1 MIKKIAMV
9 AFAVSAV
16 LSNAFAA
23 DPECSVILGT
33 SSCTFRGT
41 QWTPEVKRVRCGTD
55 DFTEFKSVKYGQNI
69 NAGVD
74 AGTVTIELKDGT
86 VINHKFEILQKE
98 VGLKILDYEK
108 ELGAENP
115 EFEYEIEDEDNLN
128 SLEADT
134 LANFKKT
141 LKSTLK
147 MAVADGV
154 EKVGD
159 VFDITLDESL
169 ELDKLFPNYM
179 IQVQPGT
186 LTITKT
192 KITVTAKDASK
203 AYGEADPKTFEYT
216 ITGNIKASDYDKLL

>member
-115 EFEYEIEDEDNLN
+115 EFISATMWAPSARLLNLRRLTTRSI
-128 SLEADT
+128 SLR
-134 LANFKKT
+134 
-141 LKSTLK
+141 
-147 MAVADGV
+147 
-154 EKVGD
+154 
-159 VFDITLDESL
+159 
-169 ELDKLFPNYM
+169 
-179 IQVQPGT
+179 
-186 LTITKT
+186 TIM
-192 KITVTAKDASK
+192 
-203 AYGEADPKTFEYT
+203 
-216 ITGNIKASDYDKLL
+216 L